1 MPQAILGST
10 YTFQVLFIDE
20 NGQHL
25 AGITDASIDIFKM
38 DAAGTK
44 VTLVSIAMDPA
55 VPVEEG
61 RFVYPFVL
69 SSPPVNIG
77 DTLYA
82 EYTGT
87 DPVTP
92 TVIIRTEEPLD
103 VVADPSALGGRVI
116 AQFVKGG

>member
-10 YTFQVLFIDE
+10 HTFQVLFIDE

-25 AGITDASIDIFKM
+25 AGITDAAIDIFKM
-38 DAAGTK
+38 DASGAK
-44 VTLVSIAMDPA
+44 VTLISTAMAPA
-55 VPVEEG
+55 VPAEDG

-69 SSPPVNIG
+69 SSTLVVIG

-87 DPVTP
+87 DPIAP

-103 VVADPSALGGRVI
+103 VIADPSDLGGRVI